1 MNKPDLVLFKEYC
14 NASDAMVEAVA
25 NCWEQ
30 VCTQSII
37 MDAMENAAR
46 HLITHLEAGFAGRV
60 MQYVRDYMKETGQ
73 DDRVIY
79 ALFQALILPESLDAM
94 RAQGIPEDCIRDNLR
109 DFYNW
114 ERNYTMYNGGAIG
127 YDNLAWMLPH
137 FTGSLVKLGR
147 LQFVPSCWSFPYMVY
162 RSRTDGSLLTL
173 AREGLKVT
181 ADGSREGAGGFADP
195 AVFTTTWEQTG
206 DAVTAYP
213 VDMVKGIICAKP
225 VTIDLS
231 AYELFLMPGSPVID
245 IHIPEEENF
254 SPELVAKSLDM
265 AREFYAARG
274 SKAKVFACD
283 SWLLDY
289 QLSTV
294 TAPGSNIRSFM
305 ERFSKLPMDFD
316 HLQILERVM
325 AFDLKLE
332 DLPAFECRTG
342 LQRRVKERLLSG
354 GKFAITGGFILI

>member
-25 NCWEQ
+25 RCWEQ
-30 VCTQSII
+30 VKDQSII
-37 MDAMENAAR
+37 MDAMDAAAA
-46 HLITHLEAGFAGRV
+46 HLLAHLQTGYAGRV
-60 MQYVRDYMKETGQ
+60 MDNVRDYMKLSGQ
-73 DDRVIY
+73 DDSVIQ
-79 ALFQALILPESLDAM
+79 ALFLALILPDSLEAM
-94 RAQGIPEDCIRDNLR
+94 RALGIPEDCIKDNLR

-127 YDNLAWMLPH
+127 YESLGWMLPH
-137 FTGSLVKLGR
+137 FTGELVKLGR
-147 LQFVPSCWSFPYMVY
+147 LQFVPSCWAFPYMVY
-162 RSRTDGSLLTL
+162 RNRADNSLIAL
-173 AREGLKVT
+173 AKAGLEVTTEGFR
-181 ADGSREGAGGFADP
+181 AGAGGFADP
-195 AVFTTTWEQTG
+195 AVFTTTWEQT
-206 DAVTAYP
+206 AESVTAYP
-213 VDMVKGIICAKP
+213 VDMVKAVILAEP
-225 VTIDLS
+225 VTITF
-231 AYELFLMPGSPVID
+231 AEYELFLMPGTPVID